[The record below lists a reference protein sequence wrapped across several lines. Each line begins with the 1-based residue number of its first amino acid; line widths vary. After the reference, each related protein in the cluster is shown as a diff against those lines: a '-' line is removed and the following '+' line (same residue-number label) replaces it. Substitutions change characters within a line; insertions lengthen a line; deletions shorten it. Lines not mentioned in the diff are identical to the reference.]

1 MSNNDKQRYARLA
14 ERLYRGYTRIEEEV
28 ALEAQT
34 PNPFRIPNP
43 NWDIYSLG
51 EWRVIF
57 QRPETK
63 KALRDLISELEKGF
77 RKDWLSKW
85 SDEHI
90 RKRFLSAIGYI
101 HYKKPEQR
109 EAIELIR
116 GVAGEFDVAPMTWSS
131 FHSLGAV
138 FFEGEPSFGDVRCF
152 RMIDSEYDPFI
163 DRFKSG
169 LSETIDT
176 EEKKTVHSKIW
187 TDELSKFQGMPC
199 VEVKIAS
206 ADDDEFLG
214 TLASRKLEVAVDF
227 LQLMVDVTTTG
238 PSTVIV
244 ADVLPY
250 DVPSRVIFSDQGG
263 LGKLNKSFR
272 HTHRATLSA
281 GSLDKMRGLGF
292 QPLLDKI
299 HRDAS
304 ELSDLEGT
312 FMRSLHWVADS
323 RRQGNP
329 ENSVTSA
336 MTSIEM
342 FFSKDQEAPITRDV
356 SEGVAMLLGKNLEQ
370 REYLRKTVGR
380 LYGFRSKV
388 SHTGSRNVSD
398 EDVIEA
404 RNIAVNLLERIC
416 QLSTK
421 LKSRDQ
427 LSELLADNRMEG
439 PTIDAA
445 DL

>member
-1 MSNNDKQRYARLA
+1 MTNNKHQRYARLA
-14 ERLYRGYTRIEEEV
+14 ERLYKAYTRIEEEV
-28 ALEAQT
+28 AREAQH
-34 PNPFRIPNP
+34 PNPLRIPDP
-43 NWDIYSLG
+43 DWFIYSLG

-57 QRPETK
+57 QRPETR
-63 KALRDLISELEKGF
+63 KALRDLISALEEGTK
-77 RKDWLSKW
+77 KDWLSKW
-85 SDEHI
+85 SAEHI
-90 RKRFLSAIGYI
+90 NKRFLSAIGYI
-101 HYKKPEQR
+101 HYKKPEQKD
-109 EAIELIR
+109 AIELLR
-116 GVAGEFDVAPMTWSS
+116 GVAEEFDVAPMTWKSY
-131 FHSLGAV
+131 HSLGGV
-138 FFEGEPSFGDVRCF
+138 FFEGEFSFGDVRCF
-152 RMIDSEYDPFI
+152 RMIDSEYDAFLESL
-163 DRFKSG
+163 KTG

-176 EEKKTVHSKIW
+176 EEMRAAHSKIW
-187 TDELSKFQGMPC
+187 TEELSKFQGMPC
-199 VEVKIAS
+199 VEVKIAG

-227 LQLMVDVTTTG
+227 LQLMVDVTTKG
-238 PSTVIV
+238 PATVIV

-250 DVPSRVIFSDQGG
+250 DVPSRVIFSDHGG
-263 LGKLNKSFR
+263 LGKLNKSFK

-281 GSLDKMRGLGF
+281 GSLDRMRELGF
-292 QPLLDKI
+292 QPLIEKL
-299 HRDAS
+299 HCDAS
-304 ELSDLEGT
+304 RLSDLEET
-312 FMRSLHWVADS
+312 FMRSMHWVADS

-342 FFSKDQEAPITRDV
+342 FFSKEQEAPITRDV
-356 SEGVAMLLGKNLEQ
+356 SEGVAMLLGKDLAQ
-370 REYLRKTVGR
+370 RRYLRKTVGR

-421 LKSRDQ
+421 LQTRVQ
-427 LSELLADNRMEG
+427 VSELLADNRMEG

-445 DL
+445 TI